1 MSSNRLSAAQR
12 AKRIGDQIQRELPEI
27 FRQLRDPRI
36 PLLTVMSVTV
46 SKDISFAK
54 IYITALGIDTVDP
67 VAIQSALV
75 KASGFIRSELG
86 QRLSIYTTPKLQFIY
101 DQTVEKGIELG
112 QLIDRA
118 VSSTAKDDGHDE

>member
-54 IYITALGIDTVDP
+54 VYITALGIDTVDS
-67 VAIQSALV
+67 VAIQAALV